1 MGSSDALWA
10 GIIEINYINQIK
22 NKVLLKTL
30 NLQKTLIFKVIINKE
45 GYNNYEN

>member
-10 GIIEINYINQIK
+10 GIIKIDYINQIK
-22 NKVLLKTL
+22 NKILLKTL